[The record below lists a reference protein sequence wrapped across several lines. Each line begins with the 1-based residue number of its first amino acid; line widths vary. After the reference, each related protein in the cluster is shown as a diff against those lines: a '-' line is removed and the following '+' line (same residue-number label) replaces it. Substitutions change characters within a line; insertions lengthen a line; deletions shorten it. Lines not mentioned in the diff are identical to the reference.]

1 MTQESYALLSF
12 NRGLISALG
21 LARIDLERTRLSSAI
36 QSNFPPRVL
45 GSMMLRP
52 GLQYLGST
60 ASNAATRYVPFVFSK
75 TDTALLE
82 FTDSL
87 MRVWISDALLTR
99 VSVSSAVT
107 NGLFTSDITSWTDN
121 DESGGVSAHV
131 AGGYLGLTGNGTAFA
146 IRDQTVTV
154 GAADQN
160 VEHALR
166 VVIHR
171 GPVIMRVGTS
181 TTDDSYVTETRL
193 QTGTHSLAFTPT
205 GNFNIQFKSSL
216 KRQVLVD
223 SVAVES
229 SGTLTLPSPYT
240 PSDLNSIRYDQS
252 GDVVFIACKDYTQ
265 RRVERRTA
273 RSWSIVQYLPEDGPM
288 RVENTGPI
296 TLTPAALSGNTT
308 LTASAAFFKSTNAP
322 STDNAGSVFRVT
334 SNGQIVTAS
343 LTAEN
348 TFSNPIR
355 VTGVGGNRVF
365 KLIRSGTWSATIT
378 LQSSIVSDS
387 GPWTDETP
395 TYNGNGT
402 TNVDDT
408 ADNQIIWYRAGIKTG
423 DFVSGTLSL
432 ELNYGGGSI
441 DGYCRVTGYT
451 SPTVVD
457 VEVIVDFGGTDA
469 SDIWAECDWSDRR
482 GWPTA
487 VAFHEGRLW
496 WVGKGKYWG
505 SVSDAYDVFDEFYEG
520 DAGPIN
526 RSIGSG
532 PVDNLNWL
540 VSSERLL
547 GGGDGAVWSARSTG
561 FDEPLTP
568 SNFNLK
574 APVTQ
579 GSANV
584 NALKVDRKAVFVQ
597 SSATRVFE
605 MSMEADPSATDYG
618 GIDLT
623 QLVPE
628 VGEPSIVRSAVQRQ
642 PDTRLHFVR
651 SDGTVALLVFDRTE
665 NVLAWITIVS
675 DGAGGLI
682 EDVVVLPAAS
692 GIEDQVY
699 YVVKRT
705 INGSTVRYLEKWAL
719 ESEAVGGALN
729 KQADAFITYTGA
741 ATTNITGLSHLEGEE
756 VIVWAD
762 GADVGTATSTAAS
775 WTYTYTVTGGAITLA
790 TAATNVCVGLPY
802 KSQWKNGKLSLAA
815 ALGTPLTKRK
825 RVNGLGMILANTHE
839 QGLLFG
845 RDFTHM
851 DPLPLVRGGKVIA
864 GTAVQS
870 DIDDDT
876 YIFPGTWNTD
886 SRICLEARA
895 PRPATILALVADCEI
910 NE

>member
-1 MTQESYALLSF
+1 MGAENYQFLSF
-12 NRGLISALG
+12 NRGLISAMG
-21 LARIDLERTRLSSAI
+21 LARIDLERTRISAAI
-36 QSNFPPRVL
+36 QQNFIPRVL

-52 GLQYLGST
+52 GLQYLGAT
-60 ASNAATRYVPFVFSK
+60 ASNAAARYVPFVFSK

-87 MRVWISDALLTR
+87 MRVWVSDALITR
-99 VSVSSAVT
+99 SSVSTAVT
-107 NGLFTSDITSWTDN
+107 NGLFTSDVTGWTDS
-121 DESGGVSAHV
+121 DESGGTSAWV
-131 AGGYLGLTGNGTAFA
+131 TGGYLGLTGNGTAFA
-146 IRDQTVTV
+146 VRNQTVSV
-154 GAADQN
+154 SLGDQN
-160 VEHALR
+160 TEHALR
-166 VVIHR
+166 IIIQR
-171 GPVIMRVGTS
+171 GPVILRVGTG
-181 TTDDSYVTETRL
+181 TTDDSYIAETTL

-216 KRQVLVD
+216 KRQTLVD

-229 SGTLTLPSPYT
+229 SGTLTLPTPYT
-240 PSDLNSIRYDQS
+240 ASDLSNIRYDTS

-265 RRVERRTA
+265 RRIERRAT
-273 RSWSIVQYLPEDGPM
+273 RSWSVVQYLPEDGPM

-322 STDNAGSVFRVT
+322 STNNAGSVFRVT

-365 KLIRSGTWSATIT
+365 KLIRSGTWSATVT
-378 LQSSIVSDS
+378 LQSSIVSES

-395 TYNGNGT
+395 TYTSNGT

-408 ADNQIIWYRAGIKTG
+408 ADNQIIWYRVGIKTG
-423 DFVSGTLSL
+423 DYTSGTLEL

-451 SPTVVD
+451 SSTVVD
-457 VEVIVDFGGTDA
+457 VEVITDFGGTDA
-469 SDIWAECDWSDRR
+469 TDVWAECDWSDRR

-496 WVGKGKYWG
+496 WAGKGKYWG

-532 PVDNLNWL
+532 PVDNINWL
-540 VSSERLL
+540 ISSERLL
-547 GGGDGAVWSARSTG
+547 GGGDVAVWSARSTG

-574 APVTQ
+574 DPLTQ

-584 NALKVDRKAVFVQ
+584 GALKVDRKAVFVQ

-618 GIDLT
+618 GVDLT

-628 VGEPSIVRSAVQRQ
+628 VGEPSIVRAAVQRQ
-642 PDTRLHFVR
+642 PDTRLHYVR
-651 SDGTVALLVFDRTE
+651 SDGTVALMVFDRTE
-665 NVLAWITIVS
+665 NVLAWITVVS
-675 DGAGGLI
+675 DGASGLI
-682 EDVVVLPAAS
+682 EDVVVLPASS

-699 YVVKRT
+699 YVVNRT
-705 INGSTVRYLEKWAL
+705 VNGSTVRYLEKWAL
-719 ESEAVGGALN
+719 ESEAIGGALN
-729 KQADAFITYTGA
+729 KQADSFITYTGA
-741 ATTNITGLSHLEGEE
+741 ATTSITGLDHLEGEE
-756 VIVWAD
+756 VVVWAA
-762 GADVGTATSTAAS
+762 GADVGTATSTDDS
-775 WTYTYTVTGGAITLA
+775 WTYTYTVASGAITLA

-802 KSQWKNGKLSLAA
+802 KAQWKNGKLSLGAS
-815 ALGTPLTKRK
+815 LGTPLTRRK
-825 RVNGLGMILANTHE
+825 RVHGLGMVLQNTHE

-851 DPLPLVRGGKVIA
+851 DPLPLVRGGAVIA

-870 DIDDDT
+870 DIDDSP
-876 YIFPGTWNTD
+876 YIFPGHWHTD
-886 SRICLEARA
+886 SRVCLEARA
-895 PRPATILALVADCEI
+895 PRPATILALVADSDL